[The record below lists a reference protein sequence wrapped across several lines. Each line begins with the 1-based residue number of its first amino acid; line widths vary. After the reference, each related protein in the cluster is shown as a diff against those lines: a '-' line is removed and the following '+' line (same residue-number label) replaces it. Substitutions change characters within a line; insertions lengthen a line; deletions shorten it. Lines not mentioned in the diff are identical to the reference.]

1 MLLTSK
7 SLQFLSVIPL
17 LSHARFLSTG
27 IFSSYVPKGLLH
39 SSCPKRLSWHVL
51 LLSGWLHIGSQ
62 LLSTLVRQK
71 VLAVQKTK
79 QNSIAMFILNRVIFN
94 PEISLYL
101 YTDARVKD
109 TTPSCI
115 WGTLSPKSCK
125 TKRCKLSPSLVL
137 YLPPCNTHALF
148 VRLLLAEIGV

>member
-7 SLQFLSVIPL
+7 SLQFLSVIPV
-17 LSHARFLSTG
+17 LSQARFLSTG
-27 IFSSYVPKGLLH
+27 IFNSYVPKGLLH
-39 SSCPKRLSWHVL
+39 SSCPNRLSRHVL

-62 LLSTLVRQK
+62 RLSTLVRQK

-79 QNSIAMFILNRVIFN
+79 QKQYRNVYSNRVIFN

-101 YTDARVKD
+101 YTDARMKD
-109 TTPSCI
+109 ATPSCS

-125 TKRCKLSPSLVL
+125 TKSCKLSPSLAL
-137 YLPPCNTHALF
+137 YLPTSNPHA
-148 VRLLLAEIGV
+148 